1 MSRVFRPALAGD
13 WGLWRTIT
21 RNLESVGGHLGS
33 YDVDRDLVSTR
44 LAGLQERIEAAPKSR
59 SWKLRD
65 KVGERKR
72 WYELPEEV
80 GGV

>member
-1 MSRVFRPALAGD
+1 MRRRSQGCAVD

-21 RNLESVGGHLGS
+21 RNLETLRDRVEA
-33 YDVDRDLVSTR
+33 YEVDREAVSSRVT
-44 LAGLQERIEAAPKSR
+44 LILERIETEPKSR
-59 SWKLRD
+59 SWRVRA

-80 GGV
+80 